1 MNASVAADAAGFG
14 PAVTRAAAMFVELR
28 ERIAAQHAAG
38 AAGFQ
43 TCGLATDLFDSL
55 VLGVWEAILA
65 ARPDG
70 DLLRRRVALVAHG
83 GFGRRQMAPFSDID
97 LMLLHADGA
106 GDAAADAAR
115 RLVQDLFDAGLQ
127 VGQSVRGVAE
137 ACRLAAGDAT
147 ILSTLLDC
155 RTLAG
160 PDELRARLS
169 GRLAAMIRRA
179 PRRYAEMLLAA
190 RRAEAE
196 KFGQTVA
203 LLEPNVK
210 RSPGGLRDFQL
221 VGWLGRVLHD
231 AASLDDVALAG
242 GIARQDAAAVRD
254 AAEFLFRV
262 RNDLHLAAG
271 KPADDLTRDQQL
283 RIAAARGI
291 ESTPGL
297 LGVERFMQEYFGHT
311 RRIARVVESLERA
324 VRRPHPVRAWA
335 ASALGHRV
343 EGLFRVGPGEVAALP
358 GAESRIAAS
367 TASIIRLVE
376 LAMLYG
382 MPIEPATW
390 EAVRAGAAALPR
402 DPDQAAIDAF
412 LALFAKPDGLAD
424 ALRRLHE
431 IGVLEILIPGFAHA
445 RHLLQFN
452 NYHKYTVDEH
462 CLLSVERAVGC
473 GREEGWLATTWR
485 ELGRKRPLL
494 LALAMHDL
502 GKGFVED
509 HSALGARMA
518 REASARLGLPADEV
532 EIVEF
537 LVRKHL
543 AMAHLAFRRDV
554 GDDSIVI
561 AFACDVGSPEVLRML
576 SLLTAADVA
585 AVGPGTWTKWKAD
598 LLGDLHFR
606 TLGHLDGESPSGGA
620 ERNRRGLEAILADR
634 PADDPVVR
642 MTRLLPASF
651 LRDTP
656 PERIVEE
663 LGRVVRLPD
672 DGLFAVARW
681 QPETATV
688 AVSVGTRENMVPG
701 IFHRVTGALTSQRLE
716 ILAADI
722 HTLADGVVID
732 HFTVHD
738 PDFTGAPPAE
748 RLTDI
753 AAAIRAALRA
763 GQPPQFT
770 RLWNPFAPQLGA
782 AARFPTRVLFDNE
795 SSQTDTILE
804 VFAHD
809 APGLLYGIAKALF
822 DAGIS
827 VKAAKIGTH
836 LDQVVD
842 AFHVVDRGGRK
853 LTDPAAMAAVRRAIE
868 AVVAPV
874 TAPG

>member
-1 MNASVAADAAGFG
+1 
-14 PAVTRAAAMFVELR
+14 
-28 ERIAAQHAAG
+28 
-38 AAGFQ
+38 
-43 TCGLATDLFDSL
+43 
-55 VLGVWEAILA
+55 
-65 ARPDG
+65 
-70 DLLRRRVALVAHG
+70 
-83 GFGRRQMAPFSDID
+83 
-97 LMLLHADGA
+97 
-106 GDAAADAAR
+106 
-115 RLVQDLFDAGLQ
+115 
-127 VGQSVRGVAE
+127 
-137 ACRLAAGDAT
+137 
-147 ILSTLLDC
+147 
-155 RTLAG
+155 
-160 PDELRARLS
+160 
-169 GRLAAMIRRA
+169 
-179 PRRYAEMLLAA
+179 
-190 RRAEAE
+190 
-196 KFGQTVA
+196 
-203 LLEPNVK
+203 
-210 RSPGGLRDFQL
+210 
-221 VGWLGRVLHD
+221 
-231 AASLDDVALAG
+231 
-242 GIARQDAAAVRD
+242 
-254 AAEFLFRV
+254 
-262 RNDLHLAAG
+262 
-271 KPADDLTRDQQL
+271 
-283 RIAAARGI
+283 
-291 ESTPGL
+291 
-297 LGVERFMQEYFGHT
+297 
-311 RRIARVVESLERA
+311 
-324 VRRPHPVRAWA
+324 
-335 ASALGHRV
+335 
-343 EGLFRVGPGEVAALP
+343 
-358 GAESRIAAS
+358 
-367 TASIIRLVE
+367 
-376 LAMLYG
+376 
-382 MPIEPATW
+382 
-390 EAVRAGAAALPR
+390 
-402 DPDQAAIDAF
+402 
-412 LALFAKPDGLAD
+412 
-424 ALRRLHE
+424 
-431 IGVLEILIPGFAHA
+431 
-445 RHLLQFN
+445 
-452 NYHKYTVDEH
+452 
-462 CLLSVERAVGC
+462 
-473 GREEGWLATTWR
+473 
-485 ELGRKRPLL
+485 
-494 LALAMHDL
+494 MHDL

-509 HSALGARMA
+509 HSELGARMA
-518 REASARLGLPADEV
+518 REAAARLGLPADEA
-532 EIVEF
+532 EIIEF

-543 AMAHLAFRRDV
+543 VMAHLAFRRDV

-561 AFACDVGSPEVLRML
+561 GFACDVGSPEVLRML

-620 ERNRRGLEAILADR
+620 ERNRHGLETFLADR

-642 MTRLLPASF
+642 MARLLPASF

-672 DGLFAVARW
+672 DGIFALARW
-681 QPETATV
+681 EPETATV
-688 AVSVGTRENMVPG
+688 AVSVGTRESVVPG
-701 IFHRVTGALTSQRLE
+701 IFHLVTGALTSQRLE

-738 PDFTGAPPAE
+738 PDFTGPPPAE

-842 AFHVVDRGGRK
+842 AFHVVDRGGGK

>member
-1 MNASVAADAAGFG
+1 MNAPVADDAAGFR
-14 PAVTRAAAMFVELR
+14 PAVMRAATRVVDLR
-28 ERIAAQHAAG
+28 TRIAAQHAAG
-38 AAGFQ
+38 APGFQ
-43 TCGLATDLFDSL
+43 TCGLATDLFDAI
-55 VLGVWEAILA
+55 VLDVWGAILA

-70 DLLRRRVALVAHG
+70 DGLRRRVALVAHG
-83 GFGRRQMAPFSDID
+83 GYGRRQMAPFSDVD
-97 LMLLHADGA
+97 LMVLHADGA
-106 GDAAADAAR
+106 GAAAADAAR
-115 RLVQDLFDAGLQ
+115 QLVQDLFDAGLQ

-155 RTLAG
+155 RTLVG
-160 PDELRARLS
+160 PDELRVRLA
-169 GRLAAMIRRA
+169 GRLGAMIRRA

-190 RRAEAE
+190 RHEEAE

-221 VGWLGRVLHD
+221 VGWLGRVLH
-231 AASLDDVALAG
+231 AAAAPDDIALAG
-242 GIARQDAAAVRD
+242 GISRDDAAAVRD
-254 AAEFLFRV
+254 AAEFLLRV

-283 RIAAARGI
+283 RIAQARGI

-297 LGVERFMQEYFGHT
+297 LGVERFMQDYFGHT
-311 RRIARVVESLERA
+311 RRIVRVVEALARG

-335 ASALGHRV
+335 ATALGHRV
-343 EGLFRVGPGEVAALP
+343 DGLFLVGPAAVAALP
-358 GAESRIAAS
+358 GAAPRIAAS
-367 TASIIRLVE
+367 VASIIRLVE

-382 MPIEPATW
+382 LPIEPATW
-390 EAVRAGAAALPR
+390 EAVRAGAPALPR

-424 ALRRLHE
+424 ALRKLHD

-445 RHLLQFN
+445 RNLLQFN

-462 CLLSVERAVGC
+462 CLLSVERAVGF
-473 GREEGWLATTWR
+473 GREEGWLAGTWR

-509 HSALGARMA
+509 HSVLGARMA
-518 REASARLGLPADEV
+518 RAAAARLGLPADEA
-532 EIVEF
+532 EIIEF
-537 LVRKHL
+537 LVLKHL

-554 GDDSIVI
+554 GDDSIVVG
-561 AFACDVGSPEVLRML
+561 FACDVGSPEVLRML
-576 SLLTAADVA
+576 ALLTAADVA

-598 LLGDLHFR
+598 LLGDLYFR
-606 TLGHLDGESPSGGA
+606 TLGHLDGESPTGGA
-620 ERNRRGLEAILADR
+620 ERARRALEALLADR
-634 PADDPVVR
+634 PADDPVVPIAR
-642 MTRLLPASF
+642 RLPDSF

-656 PERIVEE
+656 PARIVEE
-663 LGRVVRLPD
+663 LGRLVRLPA
-672 DGLFAVARW
+672 DGIFALARW

-688 AVSVGTRENMVPG
+688 AVSVGTRESVVPG

-722 HTLADGVVID
+722 HTLAAGLVID

-738 PDFTGAPPAE
+738 PDFAGAPPAE
-748 RLTDI
+748 RLADI
-753 AAAIRAALRA
+753 TAAIRASLRA
-763 GQPPQFT
+763 EQPPQFT
-770 RLWNPFAPQLGA
+770 RRWNPFAPQVVVAG
-782 AARFPTRVLFDNE
+782 RFPTRVLFDNE
-795 SSQTDTILE
+795 SSRTDTILE

-809 APGLLYGIAKALF
+809 APGLLYGVAKAIF
-822 DAGIS
+822 DAGLS

-842 AFHVVDRGGRK
+842 AFHVVDRTGGK
-853 LTDPAAMAAVRRAIE
+853 VTDPAVLAAVRRAVE
-868 AVVAPV
+868 AVVVPV
-874 TAPG
+874 TGPG